1 VESSD
6 SLIFISLI
14 AIFLVILKM
23 TAAEAL
29 KEFTS
34 LVDEVFKDITPNPKK
49 RTERLR
55 SVIASIL
62 ERHGVEKSADLIPS
76 GGPSATCK
84 L

>member
-1 VESSD
+1 M
-6 SLIFISLI
+6 L
-14 AIFLVILKM
+14 LVILKM

-34 LVDEVFKDITPNPKK
+34 LVDEVFKDITANPKK
-49 RTERLR
+49 QTERLK

-62 ERHGVEKSADLIPS
+62 ERHGVEQSADLIPS
-76 GGPSATCK
+76 DGPSPMCR